1 MSPSIVPEEMIDDSA
16 DFKPAD
22 WDEREKIEDPEATK
36 PEDWDEDAP
45 AKIVD
50 ESAVMPEGEF
60 RRLLICHSI
69 FVNLTIFQSI
79 FHRPPRKN
87 MVLMF

>member
-1 MSPSIVPEEMIDDSA
+1 MEPAIVPEEMIDDPEDS
-16 DFKPAD
+16 KPAD

-50 ESAVMPEGEF
+50 EEAVMPEGGRSCIVNF
-60 RRLLICHSI
+60 LICR
-69 FVNLTIFQSI
+69 N
-79 FHRPPRKN
+79 
-87 MVLMF
+87 